1 MEEQHLTIT
10 CPHCGFSKTVQKGAV
25 PHGSISATC
34 PKCRTSFAFSA
45 ANPTGAEKPVQASA
59 DQGEGTAP
67 AAPSP
72 PATPPPGNTAPFP
85 EAATSRPEMAQT
97 LTFSFQGS
105 GREYFGIWIVN
116 TFLKIVTLGF
126 YSAWAKVRK
135 RRYFYGSTT
144 LNGEPFEY
152 LADPLA
158 LFKGWIIGAVAFLLY
173 ISVNQ
178 LSPSL
183 NMFLGLA
190 FFVAVPWLVVR
201 SRMFNA
207 RNSSHRNIRFSFRP
221 NYEEAYL
228 VYAGLPLLTPFTL
241 GILIPY
247 ITYRQKKF
255 LVENSSYGMTPFEF
269 TATAK
274 EFYFL
279 FLRVTAGAV
288 ALLAIFA
295 VLFFLAIGGSAGIG
309 ATIATK
315 SPEAAKSLVLFPTLF
330 FLLLYFYAVTYVQTE
345 LANLTWNGTSV
356 GGCRFKSTMRTRDM
370 IWLYL
375 SNAVAIACTLG
386 LLIPWAAVR
395 MAKYRFERLEAN
407 TEQGL
412 DGFLAL
418 ARNEQITATGEEIG
432 EIFGVNVD
440 FGF

>member
-1 MEEQHLTIT
+1 MVDSAQTAGDT
-10 CPHCGFSKTVQKGAV
+10 PPARVR
-25 PHGSISATC
+25 SIH
-34 PKCRTSFAFSA
+34 PEF
-45 ANPTGAEKPVQASA
+45 TGAAGQ
-59 DQGEGTAP
+59 
-67 AAPSP
+67 
-72 PATPPPGNTAPFP
+72 
-85 EAATSRPEMAQT
+85 
-97 LTFSFQGS
+97 
-105 GREYFGIWIVN
+105 YFRIWIVN
-116 TFLKIVTLGF
+116 LFFTLITFGI

-183 NMFLGLA
+183 NMILGLA

-201 SRMFNA
+201 SRIFNA

-330 FLLLYFYAVTYVQTE
+330 FVLLYFYAVTYVQTE

-395 MAKYRFERLEAN
+395 MAKYRFERLEAK

-432 EIFGVNVD
+432 DIFGVNVD